1 MLINPNTC
9 TNTRAPEVLA
19 LLCLLP
25 GMQNPRA
32 GPNALPGTD
41 LPIMVSG
48 CHQGFRCTM
57 LVSIMSG
64 PISSHLCAEWALS
77 PTSSPSPHPSPPSST
92 CPSCLPEPAQG
103 PSHAL
108 CAPMPLT
115 HAGRWAKA
123 EPGCNLLR
131 SPPPTST
138 GYACKGTEEGELG
151 ATPTVHPAGC
161 MFPSREIPAFLWAA
175 VTSAKRGGGESL
187 WCRGLGAVSPP
198 PRSPPSLLAVSSAR
212 TQGM

>member
-131 SPPPTST
+131 SPPPPPPLVMP
-138 GYACKGTEEGELG
+138 AKGQ
-151 ATPTVHPAGC
+151 
-161 MFPSREIPAFLWAA
+161 
-175 VTSAKRGGGESL
+175 KRGSWEPL
-187 WCRGLGAVSPP
+187 
-198 PRSPPSLLAVSSAR
+198 PRSTPLAACFPPGKFLPFSG
-212 TQGM
+212 QP